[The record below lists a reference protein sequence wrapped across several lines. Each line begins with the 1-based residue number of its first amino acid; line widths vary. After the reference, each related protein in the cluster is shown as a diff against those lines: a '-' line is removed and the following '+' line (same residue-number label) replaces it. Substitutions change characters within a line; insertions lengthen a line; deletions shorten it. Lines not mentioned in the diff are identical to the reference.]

1 MEIIIRISTL
11 YGISFLIAMFV
22 AFVIWAVYEIM
33 CNPKF
38 LSRLLRRTKKVDSLS
53 KINSKG

>member
-1 MEIIIRISTL
+1 
-11 YGISFLIAMFV
+11 MFV

-38 LSRLLRRTKKVDSLS
+38 LIRLLGGSKKPDAL
-53 KINSKG
+53 NDTNNKG